1 MGSPSMND
9 AARPGPGPGRLARN
23 SINTTHVVFFV
34 VAAAAPLASV
44 VGASPAAFAFGNGAG
59 VPGVFLLAGLIY
71 LTFAVGFTAMSRFAG
86 SAGGFYAYIAKGLGR
101 PAGVAA
107 AAVAILTYKMIQ
119 LAVYALFGIFVSNA
133 LARLGLD
140 LPWWAAVLA
149 LMGIVGLCGAR
160 NIAFSG
166 KILGVCMLAE
176 VAILLLLDVG
186 ILLRGGGPEGI
197 GFTSFA
203 PATVFV
209 PGIGAAL
216 VFVIG
221 SFMGFEATA
230 IFAEEA
236 ENPERTIPRATYL
249 AVALIA
255 GFYAFSTWAI
265 TQYYGPSA
273 AQSAAQAGM
282 ETFFFTAA
290 ADVLGPWSVT
300 AMEVLLMVSL
310 FASALSFHNTIN
322 RYFFALGREGL
333 LPRALANV
341 HHAHGSPH
349 VAGRAQGAIAMA
361 LLLVCVG
368 AGLDPYAVV
377 FAWTSAIAV
386 IGILSIQI
394 LVSIA
399 IVAWFARAPHGLG
412 LWTRAVAPLL
422 ALAGLVVALGLVI
435 LNLPL
440 LAGSDSA
447 IIWSFPWIVA
457 AVAAAGALYAVLL
470 RHRRPALYAALGAAI
485 TEA

>member
-1 MGSPSMND
+1 
-9 AARPGPGPGRLARN
+9 
-23 SINTTHVVFFV
+23 
-34 VAAAAPLASV
+34 
-44 VGASPAAFAFGNGAG
+44 
-59 VPGVFLLAGLIY
+59 
-71 LTFAVGFTAMSRFAG
+71 
-86 SAGGFYAYIAKGLGR
+86 
-101 PAGVAA
+101 
-107 AAVAILTYKMIQ
+107 
-119 LAVYALFGIFVSNA
+119 
-133 LARLGLD
+133 
-140 LPWWAAVLA
+140 
-149 LMGIVGLCGAR
+149 
-160 NIAFSG
+160 
-166 KILGVCMLAE
+166 
-176 VAILLLLDVG
+176 
-186 ILLRGGGPEGI
+186 
-197 GFTSFA
+197 
-203 PATVFV
+203 
-209 PGIGAAL
+209 
-216 VFVIG
+216 
-221 SFMGFEATA
+221 
-230 IFAEEA
+230 
-236 ENPERTIPRATYL
+236 
-249 AVALIA
+249 
-255 GFYAFSTWAI
+255 
-265 TQYYGPSA
+265 
-273 AQSAAQAGM
+273 M

-300 AMEVLLMVSL
+300 AMELLLMVSL

-333 LPRALANV
+333 LPRALASV

-361 LLLVCVG
+361 LLLVCVA

-422 ALAGLVVALGLVI
+422 ALAGLVLALGLVI

-457 AVAAAGALYAVLL
+457 AAAALGALYAILL

-485 TEA
+485 TEV